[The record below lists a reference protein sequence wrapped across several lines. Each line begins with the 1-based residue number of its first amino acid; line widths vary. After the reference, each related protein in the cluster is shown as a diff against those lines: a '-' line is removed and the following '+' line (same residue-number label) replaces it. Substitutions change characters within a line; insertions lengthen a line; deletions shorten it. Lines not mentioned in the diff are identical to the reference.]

1 VNKMFS
7 KEELELLAHGFGFFV
22 QESPFEDDLAHELLR
37 KLYRLIDE
45 ASDMR
50 LE

>member
-1 VNKMFS
+1 VNTEFS

-22 QESPFEDDLAHELLR
+22 QEFPLPEDDSAHELLN

-45 ASDMR
+45 ASDI
-50 LE
+50 

>member
-1 VNKMFS
+1 MNKEFS

-22 QESPFEDDLAHELLR
+22 QEFPLPDNDDSARELLD

-45 ASDMR
+45 I
-50 LE
+50 